1 MWRGLGLGLGPGKD
15 AQRRFK
21 RRLWFCSP
29 NVSHSLGWYSHFGH
43 IFVLLGWLV
52 IWLGVGGTL
61 KVPARPLVRKLQK
74 AVSQRQCARPPY
86 GTSVP
91 SDAAG
96 LGGKTER

>member
-1 MWRGLGLGLGPGKD
+1 M
-15 AQRRFK
+15 
-21 RRLWFCSP
+21 
-29 NVSHSLGWYSHFGH
+29 
-43 IFVLLGWLV
+43 
-52 IWLGVGGTL
+52 
-61 KVPARPLVRKLQK
+61 PARPLVRKLQK